1 LLKVLKKLIF
11 IVFLFSCSQVDNF
24 IKDTNGKE
32 HFYAH
37 SPIFT
42 EGIQDS
48 IELYCYYH
56 QEYEKI
62 FQKPDSLTRSML
74 KKIDNNK
81 KELEKWQEVVGSYRM
96 F

>member
-1 LLKVLKKLIF
+1 MLKVFKKLIF

-62 FQKPDSLTRSML
+62 FKHPIIDYDYKEYKIKQDSLKLWQSVA
-74 KKIDNNK
+74 NN
-81 KELEKWQEVVGSYRM
+81 YRI

>member
-1 LLKVLKKLIF
+1 MFKRFLI
-11 IVFLFSCSQVDNF
+11 IFLFILSCSNVGNF
-24 IKDTNGKE
+24 IKDKDGKE

-37 SPIFT
+37 TPIFS
-42 EGIQDS
+42 ESVQDS

-62 FQKPDSLTRSML
+62 FQKHILLEQDSL
-74 KKIDNNK
+74 I
-81 KELEKWQEVVGSYRM
+81 KWQEVASSYRI

>member
-1 LLKVLKKLIF
+1 MLKRFLI
-11 IVFLFSCSQVDNF
+11 IFLFILSCSNVGNF
-24 IKDTNGKE
+24 IKDTNGEE
-32 HFYAH
+32 HYYAH
-37 SPIFT
+37 TPIFS
-42 EGIQDS
+42 ESVQDS

-74 KKIDNNK
+74 EKINNNK
-81 KELEKWQEVVGSYRM
+81 KELEKWQEVAGSYRM

>member
-1 LLKVLKKLIF
+1 MIKCFLI
-11 IVFLFSCSQVDNF
+11 IFLFILNCSNVDNF

-42 EGIQDS
+42 ESVQDS

-62 FQKPDSLTRSML
+62 FHKSVKVKQDSL
-74 KKIDNNK
+74 K
-81 KELEKWQEVVGSYRM
+81 KWQSVANNYRI

>member
-1 LLKVLKKLIF
+1 MFKRFLI
-11 IVFLFSCSQVDNF
+11 IFLFILSCSNVGNF
-24 IKDTNGKE
+24 IKDTNGEE

-37 SPIFT
+37 TPIFR
-42 EGIQDS
+42 EGVQDS

-62 FQKPDSLTRSML
+62 FQKPVEEDSL
-74 KKIDNNK
+74 K
-81 KELEKWQEVVGSYRM
+81 KWQDVASSYRM

>member
-1 LLKVLKKLIF
+1 MLKRFLI
-11 IVFLFSCSQVDNF
+11 IFLFILSCSNVGNF
-24 IKDTNGKE
+24 IKDTNGEE

-37 SPIFT
+37 TPIFS
-42 EGIQDS
+42 ESVQDS

-62 FQKPDSLTRSML
+62 FQKHILLEQDSLQ
-74 KKIDNNK
+74 
-81 KELEKWQEVVGSYRM
+81 KWQEVASSYRI

>member
-1 LLKVLKKLIF
+1 MLKRFLI
-11 IVFLFSCSQVDNF
+11 IFLFILSCSNVGNF

-62 FQKPDSLTRSML
+62 FQKPVEQDSL
-74 KKIDNNK
+74 K
-81 KELEKWQEVVGSYRM
+81 KWQNVASSYRM

>member
-1 LLKVLKKLIF
+1 MLKVLKKLIF

-56 QEYEKI
+56 QEYEKN
-62 FQKPDSLTRSML
+62 FQKPVEKDSL
-74 KKIDNNK
+74 K
-81 KELEKWQEVVGSYRM
+81 KWQDVASSYRM